1 MKRNDVD
8 EGMRELISCCFSRVV
23 LAGESI
29 GIAKQP
35 IDSDHLLTHSVRRPS
50 QSHKFSSLL
59 HIVSYYFQE
68 MIT

>member
-1 MKRNDVD
+1 MKRNDID

-35 IDSDHLLTHSVRRPS
+35 IDSDHLTLTHNHR
-50 QSHKFSSLL
+50 KTSLL